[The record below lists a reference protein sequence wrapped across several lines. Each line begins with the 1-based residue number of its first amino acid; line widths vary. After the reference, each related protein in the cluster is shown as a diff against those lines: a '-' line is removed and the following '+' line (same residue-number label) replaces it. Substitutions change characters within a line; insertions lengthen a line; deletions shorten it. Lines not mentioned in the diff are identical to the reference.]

1 MAFSNTFQ
9 LDLKMLP
16 SHTSTA
22 WRSPRPSVKEEAVEN
37 LIFDF
42 VSVIHD
48 KPSLNF
54 PFLRANNTFIRFI
67 LGAEPQST
75 SIQSFLAFQVALHG
89 LYIFLS
95 FHKHC
100 LCFWATITITSKF
113 VKGNPNIFFFDF
125 FVRMH
130 GKNTIEQNHQTLR
143 RERYWVIGQER
154 RWNYILNLCYG
165 NWCHGDVVLILEKK
179 RRDMGFRE
187 TERGNGTKEGWDSS
201 KAFLQSSSSQLP
213 TQWLAVSFIHQPRP
227 LGLIAEF
234 RILLYHSRGWWKGS
248 Q

>member
-1 MAFSNTFQ
+1 MDVIQFMSEHVWCLYLNLKKLHIKLFLRHFQ
-9 LDLKMLP
+9 TLFKWTSRCFH

-113 VKGNPNIFFFDF
+113 VKGNPNIFF
-125 FVRMH
+125 
-130 GKNTIEQNHQTLR
+130 LR
-143 RERYWVIGQER
+143 
-154 RWNYILNLCYG
+154 LFC
-165 NWCHGDVVLILEKK
+165 
-179 RRDMGFRE
+179 
-187 TERGNGTKEGWDSS
+187 
-201 KAFLQSSSSQLP
+201 
-213 TQWLAVSFIHQPRP
+213 
-227 LGLIAEF
+227 
-234 RILLYHSRGWWKGS
+234 
-248 Q
+248 